1 MHIESL
7 RPEVAEKLGWYVY
20 RLVGKETGRTLY
32 VGKGHAS
39 RVHEHRGRQD
49 ITEPYVERVVWS
61 DLPDEKAAYNYEA
74 GLIAVLGLTALHNK
88 VQGHGHIEI
97 DRTVDELNDAYAAPE
112 FSLAD
117 LPADE
122 EILFVKVRKGK
133 YKPYD
138 DESETFEN
146 ESYYELLQ
154 RGDDA
159 VIDRICGDWRVSVP
173 NARAIKKIAVL
184 TPSGVVGRVYSVGS
198 WADATHALDGSKYK
212 KIRRRWSGL
221 TRVHAAYEGH
231 RLVDPNNPARNVT
244 QGRVPTR
251 YGSSLRKSVTGSA
264 RTCQRHTKTNQVV

>member
-1 MHIESL
+1 MHIETL

-39 RVHEHRGRQD
+39 RVHAHRDRED
-49 ITEPYVERVVWS
+49 ISEPYVERVVWWG
-61 DLPDEKAAYNYEA
+61 LPDEETAYNYEA
-74 GLIAVLGLTALHNK
+74 GLIAVFGLPALHNK
-88 VQGHGHIEI
+88 VKGHGHAEI
-97 DRTVDELNDAYAAPE
+97 DRTVDELNDVKAAPE
-112 FSLAD
+112 FSLAG

-122 EILFVKVRKGK
+122 EILFVKVREGK

-138 DESETFEN
+138 DEDKPFVN

-154 RGDDA
+154 RGDAA

-221 TRVHAAYEGH
+221 TRVSALYEGH
-231 RLVDPNNPARNVT
+231 RLVDPNDPARNVT

-251 YGSSLRKSVTGSA
+251 YGSSLRREVTGLRQNA
-264 RTCQRHTKTNQVV
+264 PETHEDE